1 MKELSF
7 IDKEPIKKRINL
19 FLGFFCLLGL
29 FASLSFVAFISM
41 SLFKTIDLQNE
52 GYNLFEY
59 PIALLN
65 FYLFFSVFLVFGFL
79 ISTIKYF
86 KNTSFYS
93 SISYYFMM
101 SFIFW
106 ASIICG
112 IILSDSKKEMILQ
125 EANRTQQ
132 SLVENSYGFEK
143 SDINK
148 ELDIAIQ
155 TEDLNRIKN
164 VFSNW
169 KLLKGLS
176 SEQILEKIAI
186 VKSINNNKISDKFS
200 QIYADKFISKAEYE
214 EFKLYAIDEI
224 NKTITNENMDI
235 SAINKL

>member
-1 MKELSF
+1 MKESNSADTKPTKNSL
-7 IDKEPIKKRINL
+7 NL
-19 FLGFFCLLGL
+19 FLGFSSLFVLFVSLFCLTY
-29 FASLSFVAFISM
+29 ISM
-41 SLFKTIDLQNE
+41 CLFKTISLQNE
-52 GYNLFEY
+52 GYNIFDY
-59 PIALLN
+59 PIAILN
-65 FYLFFSVFLVFGFL
+65 FYLFFSVLFVFVFI
-79 ISTIKYF
+79 ISTIKHL
-86 KNTSFYS
+86 KETSFYS
-93 SISYYFMM
+93 SVPYYFLI
-101 SFIFW
+101 SSALW
-106 ASIICG
+106 LSVICG
-112 IILSDSKKEMILQ
+112 IILSDSKEEMILQ

-148 ELDIAIQ
+148 ELSIAIQ
-155 TEDLNRIKN
+155 TEDLDKIKN
-164 VFSNW
+164 LFSNW